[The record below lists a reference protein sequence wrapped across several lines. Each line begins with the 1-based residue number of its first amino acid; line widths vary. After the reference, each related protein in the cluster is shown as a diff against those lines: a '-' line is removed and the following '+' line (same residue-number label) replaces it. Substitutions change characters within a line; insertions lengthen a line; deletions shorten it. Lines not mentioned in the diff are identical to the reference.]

1 MFNSGEIIIPKVK
14 KEEINGK
21 NLTSINL
28 RFEFKNI
35 IFKENGLYSTKIYLD
50 DELLGERLIT
60 GEGGIRI

>member
-1 MFNSGEIIIPKVK
+1 MFDSGEIIIPKVK